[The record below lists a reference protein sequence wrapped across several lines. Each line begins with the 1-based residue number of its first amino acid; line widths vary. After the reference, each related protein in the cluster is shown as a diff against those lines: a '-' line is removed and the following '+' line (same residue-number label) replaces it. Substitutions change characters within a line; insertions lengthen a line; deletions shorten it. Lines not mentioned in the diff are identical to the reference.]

1 MKDICDWVKSPL
13 HDQTIPWTIYSI
25 LGRNVNLALADD
37 DSQWVIW
44 MIVGGKEID
53 KSDRREPRYSAENN
67 VNKHGVVTSRQVD
80 IAVQAMTATD

>member
-1 MKDICDWVKSPL
+1 
-13 HDQTIPWTIYSI
+13 
-25 LGRNVNLALADD
+25 
-37 DSQWVIW
+37 

>member
-1 MKDICDWVKSPL
+1 
-13 HDQTIPWTIYSI
+13 
-25 LGRNVNLALADD
+25 LALADD
-37 DSQWVIW
+37 DSEWIIW